1 MNHSSISCLHIDHSS
16 PSPTM
21 NGFELDPLRSHL
33 FQDLTP
39 SKTTSIFLICL
50 SHLLGWH
57 TGPFLEK
64 KKKSFDDIFS
74 KKHPY
79 REWRMEIPP
88 MYNWSSDDKLISLI
102 LPVALELCRVQTNC
116 SIKRHTNNTPRFP
129 HCFDDF
135 SWIWTFMSVSLNE
148 IDLLHILPVLRKKPK
163 LQTHT
168 RNIIQS
174 EETWY
179 SRWNC
184 S

>member
-1 MNHSSISCLHIDHSS
+1 M
-16 PSPTM
+16 
-21 NGFELDPLRSHL
+21 
-33 FQDLTP
+33 DLNL
-39 SKTTSIFLICL
+39 IHWGLICSKIL
-50 SHLLGWH
+50 HPAKPQAYFSFVSLISWVDIQDH
-57 TGPFLEK
+57 FLKK